1 MAMAKLRFPIMVLR
15 SKATYSI
22 AVKKRNF
29 VKMMRKCQRK
39 KVDLLSMN
47 NAKKN
52 VMNDNPMTNLH
63 SKKEMK
69 SKAKGVA
76 IPATKIMLL
85 EAMKLAYR
93 P

>member
-22 AVKKRNF
+22 AVKKNF
-29 VKMMRKCQRK
+29 CENDVKMSKI
-39 KVDLLSMN
+39 KVNLLSMN

>member
-22 AVKKRNF
+22 AVKKKICEND
-29 VKMMRKCQRK
+29 VKMSKI
-39 KVDLLSMN
+39 KVYVLSMN

>member
-22 AVKKRNF
+22 AVKKKEFCENDA
-29 VKMMRKCQRK
+29 KMSKI
-39 KVDLLSMN
+39 KVNLLSMN